1 LLRKVSRK
9 RIKGEENRI
18 KKVMEQ
24 YAVLHITKFKELGG
38 IGAHLDRQYVQHN
51 VDDSRSYLNEEL
63 SLWGQ
68 MELNTAIE
76 NRIQEGYKKQKAIR
90 HDAVLAVGVM
100 LTGSHE
106 QMKRIESD
114 PKLFNEWKQKNYEF
128 TCEKFGMSNI
138 VRFSVH
144 RDEKTP
150 HIHCVF
156 VPITEEGGLSAKSY
170 TGGKEQ
176 LQAYQDDYV
185 KVMEKFG
192 LSRGISKEITQEA
205 HISTSDYYRET
216 NKLIQ
221 EVATKTEQIKPSNI
235 LSLKQVR
242 QSVQE
247 EMTRG
252 YRLALDYQKKA
263 EKHER
268 MYKSVSEELINQDL
282 DRVKREVNLV
292 QHLSSMGYCLD
303 KEKSCRTYAV
313 MEKEVDKLI
322 VRTSPK
328 NETGHWVYMSAT
340 NEQDT
345 GTIVD
350 LMVNRGHSLEYVR
363 GLKSNHLDDT
373 VWKEACSEQK
383 PYITDKQIQEKM
395 ALERLSSVKAVSRGG
410 YYPKNYLEKRGI
422 DASTYSI
429 YQGNDMEVGRQA
441 VFGLYQEL
449 NHHGEGRLCST
460 ISYYFTELGES
471 RQYFQ
476 SGLSRG
482 LSVLKENGNNDK
494 IIIME
499 SPVDALSHKQLHG
512 GNATYMCTCG
522 NLTAQIKEE
531 LKSVMEGAKLYNR
544 KIFLSFDN
552 DEPGKKMSN
561 QVTKICKDSGI
572 TPQSVQPLIGKDW
585 NEELMQKRG
594 IRIGRGMS
602 F

>member
-1 LLRKVSRK
+1 
-9 RIKGEENRI
+9 
-18 KKVMEQ
+18 MEQ

-38 IGAHLDRQYVQHN
+38 IGAHLDRNYVQHN
-51 VDDSRSYLNEEL
+51 VDNSRTHLNEEL
-63 SLWGQ
+63 SLYGGI
-68 MELNTAIE
+68 ELNTAIE
-76 NRIQEGYKKQKAIR
+76 NRIKEGYKKQKAIR

-106 QMKRIESD
+106 QMKNIEND
-114 PKLFNEWKQKNYEF
+114 PKLFNEWKQANYEF
-128 TCEKFGMSNI
+128 ACDKFGINNI

-170 TGGKEQ
+170 MDGKEH
-176 LQAYQDDYV
+176 LQTYQDDYI
-185 KVMEKFG
+185 KAMKGFG
-192 LSRGISKEITQEA
+192 LSRGISKEITQDA
-205 HISTSDYYRET
+205 HITTSDYYKET

-221 EVATKTEQIKPSNI
+221 EVATKTEQIKASNL

-268 MYKSVSEELINQDL
+268 MYKSVSEDLINQDL

-292 QHLSSMGYCLD
+292 QHLSSMGYSLN
-303 KEKSCRTYAV
+303 KEKSCQTYAV
-313 MEKEVDKLI
+313 MEKEADKLI

-340 NEQDT
+340 NEQDR

-350 LMVNRGHSLEYVR
+350 LMLNRGHSYEYIR
-363 GLKSNHLDDT
+363 GLKSVHLDNT
-373 VWKEACSEQK
+373 VWKQACSEQK
-383 PYITDKQIQEKM
+383 PHITDKEIQEKL
-395 ALERLSSVKAVSRGG
+395 ALDRLSNVKVADRQK
-410 YYPKNYLEKRGI
+410 YYRENYLEKRGI
-422 DASTYSI
+422 NASTYRI
-429 YQGNDMEVGRQA
+429 YQGNGMEVGRQA

-449 NHHGEGRLCST
+449 NHHGDGRLCST
-460 ISYYFTELGES
+460 ISYHFTELGES
-471 RQYFQ
+471 RKNFQ
-476 SGLSRG
+476 SGLPRG

-499 SPVDALSHKQLHG
+499 SPIDALSHKQLHG

-531 LKSVMEGAKLYNR
+531 LKVVMEGAKLYN
-544 KIFLSFDN
+544 KEVFLSFDN
-552 DEPGKKMSN
+552 DKAGKIMSN
-561 QVTKICKDSGI
+561 QVTEICKISGV

-585 NEELMQKRG
+585 NEELMQKKD

>member
-1 LLRKVSRK
+1 
-9 RIKGEENRI
+9 
-18 KKVMEQ
+18 MEQ

-51 VDDSRSYLNEEL
+51 VDDSRSHLNEEL

-114 PKLFNEWKQKNYEF
+114 PNLFNEWKQKNYEF
-128 TCEKFGMSNI
+128 ACENFGMSNI

-282 DRVKREVNLV
+282 ERVKREVNLV

-313 MEKEVDKLI
+313 MEKEADKLI

-340 NEQDT
+340 DSQDK

-350 LMVNRGHSLEYVR
+350 LMLNRGYTYEHIR
-363 GLKSNHLDDT
+363 GLKSGHLDDT
-373 VWKEACSEQK
+373 VWKQACSEQK
-383 PYITDKQIQEKM
+383 AHITDKEIQKKL
-395 ALERLSSVKAVSRGG
+395 ALGRLSGTQIVSNRE
-410 YYPKNYLEKRGI
+410 NYLEKRGI
-422 DASTYSI
+422 GASTYST
-429 YQGNDMEVGRQA
+429 YEGNGMKVGLQA

-449 NHHGEGRLCST
+449 SHHGDGRLCST
-460 ISYYFTELGES
+460 ISYYFTEPGES
-471 RQYFQ
+471 RKNFQ
-476 SGLSRG
+476 IGLPRG
-482 LSVLKENGNNDK
+482 LSVLKENNSSDK
-494 IIIME
+494 IIITE
-499 SPVDALSHKQLHG
+499 SPIDALSHKQLHG

-531 LKSVMEGAKLYNR
+531 LKVVMEGARLYN
-544 KIFLSFDN
+544 KEVFLSFDN
-552 DEPGKKMSN
+552 DKAGKIMSN
-561 QVTKICKDSGI
+561 QVTEICKVSGI

-602 F
+602 L